1 MPVFVEDPSQ
11 FSKQRLKLALISH
24 NVELPPEESKKQVYM
39 DLYMK
44 HIWNQSNADFSSDEE
59 DQTQSST
66 EEEIREENNMMDLS
80 LLTDDQ
86 LKKKLLQYGVKPGP
100 IVAST
105 RALYERKLQRLE
117 HSSQF
122 KVNGT
127 CTCDTAKYS
136 DSEEEEEEEEEENEE
151 ESGSEE
157 LRPESVSHTETSATG
172 STVGRYSQS
181 KELFYP
187 QCFYPALRQGKK
199 QQRSLDSSRSIS
211 KSFSI
216 TQLVEEIENKLS
228 PQSQLGETAKTCNQT
243 PVENR
248 VQWDLQR
255 LNKNT
260 MTNTSLYL
268 TPKYSHHQK
277 ETTTIKSTP
286 EPMTDILMDLFPDAA
301 TTPTGI
307 MATKRRPIKGAAGR
321 PVQFKYPET
330 PLSPATLEK
339 REIQRRLVPLWVQII
354 VFLLVTALLYF
365 IYISME
371 DQLENPFSA
380 LLDSL
385 SEETVTEEVSL
396 IPSCSQD
403 VHTSEVA
410 AQEQAVF

>member
-172 STVGRYSQS
+172 ST
-181 KELFYP
+181 
-187 QCFYPALRQGKK
+187 GKK

-216 TQLVEEIENKLS
+216 TQLVEEGSVLIENKLS

>member
-248 VQWDLQR
+248 VQW
-255 LNKNT
+255 
-260 MTNTSLYL
+260 
-268 TPKYSHHQK
+268 
-277 ETTTIKSTP
+277 

>member
-172 STVGRYSQS
+172 ST
-181 KELFYP
+181 
-187 QCFYPALRQGKK
+187 
-199 QQRSLDSSRSIS
+199 
-211 KSFSI
+211 
-216 TQLVEEIENKLS
+216 IENKLS

>member
-172 STVGRYSQS
+172 ST
-181 KELFYP
+181 
-187 QCFYPALRQGKK
+187 
-199 QQRSLDSSRSIS
+199 
-211 KSFSI
+211 
-216 TQLVEEIENKLS
+216 IENKLS

-248 VQWDLQR
+248 VQW
-255 LNKNT
+255 
-260 MTNTSLYL
+260 
-268 TPKYSHHQK
+268 
-277 ETTTIKSTP
+277 

>member
-172 STVGRYSQS
+172 ST
-181 KELFYP
+181 
-187 QCFYPALRQGKK
+187 GKK